1 MIIDTHMHVFPYLG
15 EASGWASAEE
25 HVAFWETLIY
35 GFARG
40 KLEDD
45 AKTPD
50 INFRVGEM
58 GRFEWTEN
66 GQDYYFQFM
75 PPSMQYQAASPEFI
89 LAQMD
94 HAGVDMVVLQN
105 AKSYGKLNDY
115 FSSAVKKYPDKFI
128 GLLEID
134 ELSAD
139 NENEISRLRHCVT
152 ELGLKGIYYEA
163 DRFYAPGCPDN
174 FGDRKFD
181 GFWREVGDLDLPV
194 YWNLQGGRESA
205 DVNIHRMR
213 DFAAWADR
221 FPDIPSVMVL
231 GFFVLPFRQSDGAVD
246 FPKELF
252 DIVKRPNVYQEIAYP
267 IQVGPL
273 GWDYPFAESREL
285 IRQQYE
291 ELGAERLLW
300 CSDMPNVE
308 RNCTYRQSL
317 TYLKD
322 YCDFISP
329 TDMDLILGGNA
340 ARIHKLRSDMPKTPR
355 PKRGAVA

>member
-15 EASGWASAEE
+15 GASGWASAEE
-25 HVAFWETLIY
+25 HVAFWESLIY
-35 GFARG
+35 RFARG
-40 KLEDD
+40 KSKDD
-45 AKTPD
+45 AGVPD
-50 INFRVGEM
+50 INFRVGKM

-75 PPSMQYQAASPEFI
+75 PPSMQDQTASPEFI

-94 HAGVDMVVLQN
+94 LAGVDMVVLQN

-139 NENEISRLRHCVT
+139 AESEVRRLRHCVT
-152 ELGLKGIYYEA
+152 ELGLMGIYYEA

-174 FGDRKFD
+174 FSDRKFD
-181 GFWREVGDLDLPV
+181 GFWREVGDLDVPV

-205 DVNIHRMR
+205 NVNIHRMR

-231 GFFVLPFRQSDGAVD
+231 GFFVLPFQESDGAVN
-246 FPKELF
+246 FPKEL
-252 DIVKRPNVYQEIAYP
+252 IEIGKRPNVYQEIVYP

-300 CSDMPNVE
+300 GSDMPNVE

-322 YCDFISP
+322 YCDFISAA
-329 TDMDLILGGNA
+329 DMDLILGGNA
-340 ARIHKLRSDMPKTPR
+340 ARIHHVKSDMPETRR
-355 PKRGAVA
+355 PIRGAVA